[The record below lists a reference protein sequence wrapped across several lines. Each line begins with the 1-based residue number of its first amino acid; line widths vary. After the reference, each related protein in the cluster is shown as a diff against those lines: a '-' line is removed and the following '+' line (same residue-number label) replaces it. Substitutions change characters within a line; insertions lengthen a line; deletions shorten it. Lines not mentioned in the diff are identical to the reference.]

1 MLRRIALSLAMLALI
16 AVFSAVSYARFPP
29 RGGGTLVS
37 GVVDAAGNGM
47 IDAAGNG
54 IVDGAGN

>member
-16 AVFSAVSYARFPP
+16 VIFSAVSYARFPP
-29 RGGGTLVS
+29 RSGGTLVS

-54 IVDGAGN
+54 IIDGSGN